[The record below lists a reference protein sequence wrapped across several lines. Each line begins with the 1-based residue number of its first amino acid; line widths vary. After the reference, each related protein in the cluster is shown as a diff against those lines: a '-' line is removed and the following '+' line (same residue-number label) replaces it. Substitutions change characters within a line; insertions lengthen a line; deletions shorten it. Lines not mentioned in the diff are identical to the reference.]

1 MHSWLCHGTSRV
13 EGPDLSDSVPFL
25 ICRGRGALCSRISTR
40 ENRNVKHRVSF
51 SRKSITCFRPRTLG
65 MEVANILSVLGLSVG
80 PGHTKPPQAGS
91 EAANSLGDLCV
102 MAKELPSQVDNSPDK

>member
-1 MHSWLCHGTSRV
+1 MPRTLGLWWEHKGLAHT
-13 EGPDLSDSVPFL
+13 D
-25 ICRGRGALCSRISTR
+25 STR
-40 ENRNVKHRVSF
+40 ENRNVKHRVIF
-51 SRKSITCFRPRTLG
+51 SRKSITCFLPRTLG

-102 MAKELPSQVDNSPDK
+102 MASQVDNSPDK